1 MYWKDELDCL
11 YHKKNY
17 GKMVWKMLEGNQVEL
32 LLRNNKRKTG
42 KVLKVLNSKD
52 GVRLFFQES
61 SVIHKRKNVV
71 LLSSNDIK

>member
-1 MYWKDELDCL
+1 
-11 YHKKNY
+11 
-17 GKMVWKMLEGNQVEL
+17 MLEGNQVEL